1 MGLAFFALV
10 CNICIVV
17 SKTQVPT
24 ASRRGMPNTRSEP
37 GRPAQRRRTRN
48 AIVAAA
54 AGLLSQGKTPSVA
67 EVAEAA
73 DVSRRTV
80 YMYFPTLEHLFLDA
94 TLGSL
99 ASTAS
104 IGASIDEHASDEEI
118 EARVERLARLVQRGA
133 AETEQQG
140 RTLLRLTVQSVTE
153 GEPRPPRGY
162 RRVEW
167 VEGII
172 APLRTR
178 VDKRRF
184 ERLVSALVM
193 VRGWEALI
201 IQRDMRGLDPRQ
213 GEELSAWAARA
224 LVKATLDEA
233 ERDASPRRAAA
244 KKRRATGQRSPRRA

>member
-1 MGLAFFALV
+1 MP
-10 CNICIVV
+10 
-17 SKTQVPT
+17 KTAPK
-24 ASRRGMPNTRSEP
+24 A

-54 AGLLSQGKTPSVA
+54 TRLLSEGKTPSVA
-67 EVAEAA
+67 EVAAAA

-94 TLGSL
+94 TLGAL
-99 ASTAS
+99 TSTAA
-104 IGASIDEHASDEEI
+104 IGASIGEHASDEAI
-118 EARVERLARLVQRGA
+118 EARVERLARLIQRGA

-140 RTLLRLTVQSVTE
+140 RTLLRLTVHSAAD

-167 VEGII
+167 VEGMI
-172 APLRTR
+172 APLRSR
-178 VDKRRF
+178 VGKRRF

-193 VRGWEALI
+193 VLGWEALI
-201 IQRDMRGLDPRQ
+201 IQRDMRGLSARE
-213 GEELSAWAARA
+213 GEALSAWAARA

-233 ERDASPRRAAA
+233 ERGASVVR
-244 KKRRATGQRSPRRA
+244 

>member
-1 MGLAFFALV
+1 MP
-10 CNICIVV
+10 
-17 SKTQVPT
+17 KTAP
-24 ASRRGMPNTRSEP
+24 EP
-37 GRPAQRRRTRN
+37 GRPAQRRRTRA

-54 AGLLSQGKTPSVA
+54 AELLRQGKTPSVA
-67 EVAEAA
+67 DVAEAA

-80 YMYFPTLEHLFLDA
+80 YMYFPTLEQLLLDA

-99 ASTAS
+99 ASTAA
-104 IGASIDEHASDEEI
+104 IGAAIDEHAADEEI

-140 RTLLRLTVQSVTE
+140 RTLLRLTVQGAGDGT
-153 GEPRPPRGY
+153 PRPPRGH

-167 VEGII
+167 VEGIV

-178 VDKRRF
+178 VGKRRF

-193 VRGWEALI
+193 VLGWEALI
-201 IQRDMRGLDPRQ
+201 IQRDMRGLDPRE
-213 GEELSAWAARA
+213 GEELSAWVARA

-233 ERDASPRRAAA
+233 ERDASRHRAAVRT
-244 KKRRATGQRSPRRA
+244 RRTTK

>member
-1 MGLAFFALV
+1 MP
-10 CNICIVV
+10 
-17 SKTQVPT
+17 KTAP
-24 ASRRGMPNTRSEP
+24 EP
-37 GRPAQRRRTRN
+37 GRPAQRRRTRA

-54 AGLLSQGKTPSVA
+54 ADLLRQGRTPSVA

-80 YMYFPTLEHLFLDA
+80 YMYFPTLEQLFLDA

-99 ASTAS
+99 ASTAA
-104 IGASIDEHASDEEI
+104 IGAAIDEHASDEEI

-133 AETEQQG
+133 AETEQEG
-140 RTLLRLTVQSVTE
+140 RTLLRLTVQGAGD

-167 VEGII
+167 VEGIV

-178 VDKRRF
+178 IGKRRF

-193 VRGWEALI
+193 VLGWEALI
-201 IQRDMRGLDPRQ
+201 IQRDMRGLDPRE
-213 GEELSAWAARA
+213 GEELSAWVARA

-233 ERDASPRRAAA
+233 ERDASRRRAAVR
-244 KKRRATGQRSPRRA
+244 KRRTTRSN

>member
-1 MGLAFFALV
+1 MP
-10 CNICIVV
+10 
-17 SKTQVPT
+17 KT
-24 ASRRGMPNTRSEP
+24 ASEM
-37 GRPAQRRRTRN
+37 GRPAQRRRTRS

-54 AGLLSQGKTPSVA
+54 ARLLGDGRTPSVA

-99 ASTAS
+99 ASTAA
-104 IGASIDEHASDEEI
+104 IRASIDEHASDEEI
-118 EARVERLARLVQRGA
+118 EVRVERLARLIQRGA

-140 RTLLRLTVQSVTE
+140 RTLLRLTVQGAND

-167 VEGII
+167 VEGML
-172 APLRTR
+172 APLRSR

-193 VRGWEALI
+193 VLGWEALI
-201 IQRDMRGLDPRQ
+201 VQRDMRGLDARQ

-233 ERDASPRRAAA
+233 ERDAPPRRIANR
-244 KKRRATGQRSPRRA
+244 KRRPTTKRS

>member
-1 MGLAFFALV
+1 
-10 CNICIVV
+10 
-17 SKTQVPT
+17 
-24 ASRRGMPNTRSEP
+24 MPSTTSGP
-37 GRPAQRRRTRN
+37 GRPAQRRRTRS

-54 AGLLSQGKTPSVA
+54 AELLGRGKTPSVA

-94 TLGSL
+94 TLGAL
-99 ASTAS
+99 ASTAA
-104 IGASIDEHASDEEI
+104 IGASIDEDASDEEI

-140 RTLLRLTVQSVTE
+140 RTLLRLTVQSADE
-153 GEPRPPRGY
+153 GESRPPRGY

-167 VEGII
+167 VEGIL

-178 VDKRRF
+178 VDRRRF

-193 VRGWEALI
+193 VLGWEALI
-201 IQRDMRGLDPRQ
+201 IQRDMRGLDPRE

-233 ERDASPRRAAA
+233 EGDASRRRAAGR
-244 KKRRATGQRSPRRA
+244 KRRTTRRRS

>member
-1 MGLAFFALV
+1 
-10 CNICIVV
+10 
-17 SKTQVPT
+17 
-24 ASRRGMPNTRSEP
+24 MPKKGSEP

-54 AGLLSQGKTPSVA
+54 AGLLAQGKTPSVA
-67 EVAEAA
+67 EVADAA

-99 ASTAS
+99 ASTAAL
-104 IGASIDEHASDEEI
+104 GATIDEHASDEAI

-140 RTLLRLTVQSVTE
+140 RTLLRLTIQGVSD
-153 GEPRPPRGY
+153 GEPRAPRGY

-167 VEGII
+167 VEGIV

-178 VDKRRF
+178 VGKRRF

-193 VRGWEALI
+193 VLGWEALI
-201 IQRDMRGLDPRQ
+201 IQRDMRGLDPRE
-213 GEELSAWAARA
+213 GEALSAWAARA

-233 ERDASPRRAAA
+233 ERDASRRRGAA
-244 KKRRATGQRSPRRA
+244 KKRRKATAAR

>member
-1 MGLAFFALV
+1 MP
-10 CNICIVV
+10 
-17 SKTQVPT
+17 KTAP
-24 ASRRGMPNTRSEP
+24 EP
-37 GRPAQRRRTRN
+37 GRPAQRRRTRA

-54 AGLLSQGKTPSVA
+54 ADLLRQGRTPSVA

-80 YMYFPTLEHLFLDA
+80 YMYFPTLEQLFLDA

-99 ASTAS
+99 ASTAA
-104 IGASIDEHASDEEI
+104 IGAAIDEHAPDEEI

-140 RTLLRLTVQSVTE
+140 RTLLRLTVQGAGD

-167 VEGII
+167 VEGIV

-178 VDKRRF
+178 IGKRRF

-193 VRGWEALI
+193 VLGWEALI
-201 IQRDMRGLDPRQ
+201 IQRDMRGLDPRE
-213 GEELSAWAARA
+213 GEELSAWVARA

-233 ERDASPRRAAA
+233 ERDASRRRAAVR
-244 KKRRATGQRSPRRA
+244 KRRTTRSN

>member
-1 MGLAFFALV
+1 MP
-10 CNICIVV
+10 
-17 SKTQVPT
+17 KTAPQ
-24 ASRRGMPNTRSEP
+24 P
-37 GRPAQRRRTRN
+37 GRPAQRRRTRS

-54 AGLLSQGKTPSVA
+54 ADLLAQGKTPSVA

-99 ASTAS
+99 ASTAA
-104 IGASIDEHASDEEI
+104 IGTSIDEHASDEQI
-118 EARVERLARLVQRGA
+118 EARVERLARLIQRGA

-140 RTLLRLTVQSVTE
+140 RTLLRLTVQGAND
-153 GEPRPPRGY
+153 GEPRAPRGH

-167 VEGII
+167 VEGIL
-172 APLRTR
+172 APLRSR

-193 VRGWEALI
+193 VLGWEALI
-201 IQRDMRGLDPRQ
+201 IQRDMRGLDPRE

-224 LVKATLDEA
+224 LVKATLEEV
-233 ERDASPRRAAA
+233 ERDAPRRVAT
-244 KKRRATGQRSPRRA
+244 KKGRATRKRS

>member
-1 MGLAFFALV
+1 MP
-10 CNICIVV
+10 
-17 SKTQVPT
+17 KTAP
-24 ASRRGMPNTRSEP
+24 EP
-37 GRPAQRRRTRN
+37 AGRPAQRRRTRN

-54 AGLLSQGKTPSVA
+54 AELLRQGKTPSVA

-99 ASTAS
+99 ASTTS
-104 IGASIDEHASDEEI
+104 IGAAIDDDASDEEI

-133 AETEQQG
+133 AQTEQQG
-140 RTLLRLTVQSVTE
+140 RTLLRLTVQGAND
-153 GEPRPPRGY
+153 GEPRPPRGF

-167 VEGII
+167 VEGIL
-172 APLRTR
+172 APVRAR
-178 VDKRRF
+178 VDKQRY

-193 VRGWEALI
+193 VLGWEALI
-201 IQRDMRGLDPRQ
+201 IQRDMRGLDPLE

-224 LVKATLDEA
+224 LVKATLDEV
-233 ERDASPRRAAA
+233 ERDPRRRRAAGS
-244 KKRRATGQRSPRRA
+244 KRRAAGRRS

>member
-1 MGLAFFALV
+1 M
-10 CNICIVV
+10 
-17 SKTQVPT
+17 
-24 ASRRGMPNTRSEP
+24 
-37 GRPAQRRRTRN
+37 
-48 AIVAAA
+48 
-54 AGLLSQGKTPSVA
+54 TPSVG

-73 DVSRRTV
+73 EVSRRTV
-80 YMYFPTLEHLFLDA
+80 YMYFPTLEHLLLDA

-99 ASTAS
+99 ASTAA
-104 IGASIDEHASDEEI
+104 IGASIDAHASDEAI

-140 RTLLRLTVQSVTE
+140 RTLLRLTVQGAND

-167 VEGII
+167 VEGIL
-172 APLRTR
+172 APLRMR

-184 ERLVSALVM
+184 ERLVSAVVM
-193 VRGWEALI
+193 VLGWEALI
-201 IQRDMRGLDPRQ
+201 IQRDMRGLDARE

-233 ERDASPRRAAA
+233 HRDAARRVATR
-244 KKRRATGQRSPRRA
+244 KRGATGKRS

>member
-1 MGLAFFALV
+1 MP
-10 CNICIVV
+10 
-17 SKTQVPT
+17 KTAQ
-24 ASRRGMPNTRSEP
+24 EP
-37 GRPAQRRRTRN
+37 AGRPGQRRRTRS

-54 AGLLSQGKTPSVA
+54 AELLAQGKTPSVA

-73 DVSRRTV
+73 EVSRRTV

-99 ASTAS
+99 ASTAA
-104 IGASIDEHASDEEI
+104 IGIAIDEHASDEEI
-118 EARVERLARLVQRGA
+118 EARVERLARIVQRGA

-140 RTLLRLTVQSVTE
+140 RTLLRLTVQGAGD
-153 GEPRPPRGY
+153 GEPRAPRGY

-167 VEGII
+167 VEGIL
-172 APLRTR
+172 APLRNR

-193 VRGWEALI
+193 VLGWEALI
-201 IQRDMRGLDPRQ
+201 IQRDMRGLEPRE

-233 ERDASPRRAAA
+233 ERDGPRRRVAT
-244 KKRRATGQRSPRRA
+244 KKGRTTKRRA

>member
-1 MGLAFFALV
+1 MP
-10 CNICIVV
+10 
-17 SKTQVPT
+17 KTAP
-24 ASRRGMPNTRSEP
+24 EP
-37 GRPAQRRRTRN
+37 GRPAQRRRTRA

-54 AGLLSQGKTPSVA
+54 ADLLRQGRTPSVA
-67 EVAEAA
+67 KVAEAA

-80 YMYFPTLEHLFLDA
+80 YMYFPTLEQLFLDA

-99 ASTAS
+99 ASTAA
-104 IGASIDEHASDEEI
+104 IGVAIDEHASDEEI

-133 AETEQQG
+133 AETEQEG
-140 RTLLRLTVQSVTE
+140 RTLLRLTAQGAGD

-167 VEGII
+167 VEGIV

-178 VDKRRF
+178 IGKRRF

-193 VRGWEALI
+193 VLGWEALI
-201 IQRDMRGLDPRQ
+201 IQRDMRGLDPRE
-213 GEELSAWAARA
+213 GEELSAWVARA

-233 ERDASPRRAAA
+233 ERDASRRRAAVR
-244 KKRRATGQRSPRRA
+244 KRRTTRSN

>member
-1 MGLAFFALV
+1 MP
-10 CNICIVV
+10 
-17 SKTQVPT
+17 KTAPET
-24 ASRRGMPNTRSEP
+24 
-37 GRPAQRRRTRN
+37 GRPAQRRRTRS

-54 AGLLSQGKTPSVA
+54 AELLGQGKTPSVA

-99 ASTAS
+99 ASTAT

-140 RTLLRLTVQSVTE
+140 RTLLRLTVQGAND
-153 GEPRPPRGY
+153 GEPRAPRGY

-167 VEGII
+167 VEGIL
-172 APLRTR
+172 APLRSR
-178 VDKRRF
+178 VDRRRF

-193 VRGWEALI
+193 VLGWEALI
-201 IQRDMRGLDPRQ
+201 IQRDMRGLDPRE
-213 GEELSAWAARA
+213 GEALSAWAARA
-224 LVKATLDEA
+224 LVKATLAEA
-233 ERDASPRRAAA
+233 EGDAPRSRGSL
-244 KKRRATGQRSPRRA
+244 KKRRTTRRRS

>member
-1 MGLAFFALV
+1 MQYLHRGVDDATPAFIETTNAEDR
-10 CNICIVV
+10 
-17 SKTQVPT
+17 T
-24 ASRRGMPNTRSEP
+24 EP

-54 AGLLSQGKTPSVA
+54 AGLLAAGKTPSVA

-99 ASTAS
+99 ASTAA
-104 IGASIDEHASDEEI
+104 IGATIDEHASDEEI

-140 RTLLRLTVQSVTE
+140 RTLLRLTVQ
-153 GEPRPPRGY
+153 GANDGAPRPPRGY

-167 VEGII
+167 VEGIV
-172 APLRTR
+172 APLGSR
-178 VDKRRF
+178 VGNDGSSGSSRRSSWC
-184 ERLVSALVM
+184 SA
-193 VRGWEALI
+193 G
-201 IQRDMRGLDPRQ
+201 
-213 GEELSAWAARA
+213 
-224 LVKATLDEA
+224 
-233 ERDASPRRAAA
+233 RR
-244 KKRRATGQRSPRRA
+244 

>member
-1 MGLAFFALV
+1 MP
-10 CNICIVV
+10 I
-17 SKTQVPT
+17 T
-24 ASRRGMPNTRSEP
+24 AREP
-37 GRPAQRRRTRN
+37 GRPAQRRRTRT

-54 AGLLSQGKTPSVA
+54 AELLGQGKTPSVA
-67 EVAEAA
+67 EVADAA

-99 ASTAS
+99 ASTAA
-104 IGASIDEHASDEEI
+104 IGAAIDEQASDEEI
-118 EARVERLARLVQRGA
+118 EDRVERLARIVQRGA

-140 RTLLRLTVQSVTE
+140 RTVLRLTVQSAND

-167 VEGII
+167 VEGILE
-172 APLRTR
+172 PLRTR

-193 VRGWEALI
+193 VLGWEALI
-201 IQRDMRGLDPRQ
+201 IQRDMRGLDPKE
-213 GEELSAWAARA
+213 GEAVSAWAARA
-224 LVKATLDEA
+224 LVKATLDES
-233 ERDASPRRAAA
+233 ERDAPRRRSAASPESSA
-244 KKRRATGQRSPRRA
+244 RSTRRRRTTKKRS

>member
-1 MGLAFFALV
+1 MQ
-10 CNICIVV
+10 
-17 SKTQVPT
+17 KTAP
-24 ASRRGMPNTRSEP
+24 EP
-37 GRPAQRRRTRN
+37 GRPAQRRRTRS

-54 AGLLSQGKTPSVA
+54 TELLGQGKTPSVA

-99 ASTAS
+99 ASTAA
-104 IGASIDEHASDEEI
+104 IGAAIDEHASDEEI
-118 EARVERLARLVQRGA
+118 EDRVERLARIVQRGA

-140 RTLLRLTVQSVTE
+140 RTLLRLTVQSASD

-167 VEGII
+167 VEGILE
-172 APLRTR
+172 PLRAR

-193 VRGWEALI
+193 VLGWEALI
-201 IQRDMRGLDPRQ
+201 IQRDMRGLSPRE

-224 LVKATLDEA
+224 LVKSTLDEA
-233 ERDASPRRAAA
+233 ARDAPRRRSAASPA
-244 KKRRATGQRSPRRA
+244 SSARSTRTRGTTKRRS

>member
-1 MGLAFFALV
+1 MP
-10 CNICIVV
+10 
-17 SKTQVPT
+17 KTAP
-24 ASRRGMPNTRSEP
+24 EP
-37 GRPAQRRRTRN
+37 GRPAQRRRTRA

-54 AGLLSQGKTPSVA
+54 AELLRQGRTPSVA
-67 EVAEAA
+67 EVADAA

-99 ASTAS
+99 ASTAA
-104 IGASIDEHASDEEI
+104 IGASIDEHTSDEEI
-118 EARVERLARLVQRGA
+118 EDRVERLARVVQRGA
-133 AETEQQG
+133 AETEQLG
-140 RTLLRLTVQSVTE
+140 RTLLRLTVQGATD

-167 VEGII
+167 VEGIV

-178 VDKRRF
+178 VGKRRF

-193 VRGWEALI
+193 VLGWEALI
-201 IQRDMRGLDPRQ
+201 IQRDMRGLDPRE
-213 GEELSAWAARA
+213 GEELSAWMARA

-233 ERDASPRRAAA
+233 ERDVSRRRAAVR
-244 KKRRATGQRSPRRA
+244 KRRTTRSN

>member
-1 MGLAFFALV
+1 
-10 CNICIVV
+10 
-17 SKTQVPT
+17 
-24 ASRRGMPNTRSEP
+24 MPNRGSEP
-37 GRPAQRRRTRN
+37 GRPAQRPRTRN

-54 AGLLSQGKTPSVA
+54 AGLLSQGTTPSVA

-140 RTLLRLTVQSVTE
+140 RTLLRLTVQSATD
-153 GEPRPPRGY
+153 GESRPPRGY

-167 VEGII
+167 VEGIL

-193 VRGWEALI
+193 VLGWEALI
-201 IQRDMRGLDPRQ
+201 IQRDMRGLEPRE
-213 GEELSAWAARA
+213 GEALSAWAARA
-224 LVKATLDEA
+224 LVKVTLDEE
-233 ERDASPRRAAA
+233 ERDTSRRRAAA
-244 KKRRATGQRSPRRA
+244 KKRRATRR

>member
-1 MGLAFFALV
+1 MP
-10 CNICIVV
+10 
-17 SKTQVPT
+17 KTAPET
-24 ASRRGMPNTRSEP
+24 
-37 GRPAQRRRTRN
+37 GRPAQRRRTRS

-54 AGLLSQGKTPSVA
+54 AELLGQGKTPSVA

-99 ASTAS
+99 ASTAA

-118 EARVERLARLVQRGA
+118 EARVERLARVIQRGA

-140 RTLLRLTVQSVTE
+140 RTLLRLTVQGAND
-153 GEPRPPRGY
+153 GEPRAPRGY

-167 VEGII
+167 VEGIL
-172 APLRTR
+172 APLRSR
-178 VDKRRF
+178 VDRRRF

-193 VRGWEALI
+193 VLGWEALI
-201 IQRDMRGLDPRQ
+201 IQRDMRGLDPRE
-213 GEELSAWAARA
+213 GEALSAWAARA
-224 LVKATLDEA
+224 LVKATLAEA
-233 ERDASPRRAAA
+233 EGDAPRSRRSL
-244 KKRRATGQRSPRRA
+244 KKRRTTRRRS